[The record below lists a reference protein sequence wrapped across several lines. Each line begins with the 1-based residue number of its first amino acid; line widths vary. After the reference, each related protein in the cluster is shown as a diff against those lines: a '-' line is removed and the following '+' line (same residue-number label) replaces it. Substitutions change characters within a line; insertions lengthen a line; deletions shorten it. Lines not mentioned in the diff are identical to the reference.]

1 MVLLKR
7 YYCAET
13 VDGDTECFV
22 EDGFWYTEV
31 RVVLHLL
38 AISAKGEK
46 LTLGLTERHHHQM
59 DRLRPLLH
67 HILWLV
73 RRRPHPRKETVTKGS
88 TATLVSPRTFLPPFH
103 MFHKA

>member
-31 RVVLHLL
+31 RVVFHLS
-38 AISAKGEK
+38 AMTAKGEN
-46 LTLGLTERHHHQM
+46 
-59 DRLRPLLH
+59 
-67 HILWLV
+67 
-73 RRRPHPRKETVTKGS
+73 
-88 TATLVSPRTFLPPFH
+88 
-103 MFHKA
+103 